1 MHELVKKIKIRICM
15 NQFFFWDECGIIN
28 LTSNRISLKRKGAQL
43 STHGVFKRDTNQE
56 NYN

>member
-1 MHELVKKIKIRICM
+1 MHELI
-15 NQFFFWDECGIIN
+15 FFWDECGIIN

-43 STHGVFKRDTNQE
+43 STHGVFKRDPNQE